1 MWVLNI
7 AGMAIIFALVRS
19 TTSTASGQRWAAKPY
34 ENPGGYARPA
44 TRPNVHA
51 PPIYK
56 RPHSVSTSRGPQSLS
71 SPHPHRPEH
80 YQPVTAPYQPVTVP
94 YQPGTEENP
103 VSLVTTGDMIEDNL
117 MASKLE
123 ANIHKSP
130 HTGMTSMMSSQHS
143 QPESTETM
151 TDNHP
156 VLHHR
161 PRPVKTQKPV
171 EATIHQPP
179 HNGVTSMISGQHS
192 LPDSTETMTDKPEHH
207 HQPLPVV
214 INHQPPPVVINQVDQ
229 TNFHQPP
236 HTGVTST
243 MSGQHSLPDST
254 ETMTDNPEQHHQPVA
269 ITINHQPPPVVIN
282 QVDQTNIHQP
292 PHTGVTSTISGQH
305 SLPDSTE
312 TMTDHPEHPHQPRP
326 VMTQKPGEPPM
337 TPVGTEDIAIMPSEE
352 LTDAIES
359 NEVMTEMSEHDE
371 MISTLTIHK
380 FKEVLHE
387 IVKDAVDKIVMKKA
401 GIVGKLI
408 TAKQNL
414 IGHDG
419 EVTGTEFQAMDTC
432 LCDQDLFDRRGRGD
446 CNFRSLD
453 FNGRNWCFLETF
465 SFCHDEVASRQ
476 FPGRFWSHDA
486 CS

>member
-1 MWVLNI
+1 MWVLNT

-34 ENPGGYARPA
+34 ANPGGYARPA

-51 PPIYK
+51 PPIHK

-80 YQPVTAPYQPVTVP
+80 YQPMTAP

-103 VSLVTTGDMIEDNL
+103 VSLAMTGDMIEDNL
-117 MASKLE
+117 MASKQDQM
-123 ANIHKSP
+123 NIPQPP
-130 HTGMTSMMSSQHS
+130 HTG
-143 QPESTETM
+143 
-151 TDNHP
+151 
-156 VLHHR
+156 
-161 PRPVKTQKPV
+161 
-171 EATIHQPP
+171 A
-179 HNGVTSMISGQHS
+179 TSMISGQHS
-192 LPDSTETMTDKPEHH
+192 LPDSTDDHPEHH
-207 HQPLPVV
+207 PQPLPVV
-214 INHQPPPVVINQVDQ
+214 INNQTPPVVINQ
-229 TNFHQPP
+229 
-236 HTGVTST
+236 
-243 MSGQHSLPDST
+243 L
-254 ETMTDNPEQHHQPVA
+254 
-269 ITINHQPPPVVIN
+269 
-282 QVDQTNIHQP
+282 DQTNIHQP
-292 PHTGVTSTISGQH
+292 PHTG
-305 SLPDSTE
+305 
-312 TMTDHPEHPHQPRP
+312 DHPEHHPLPLTVVIDNQTPPVVINQLDQTHIQQPPHTGVTSIMSGQPSLP
-326 VMTQKPGEPPM
+326 SEAASKEPPM
-337 TPVGTEDIAIMPSEE
+337 TPARTEEIAIMQE
-352 LTDAIES
+352 LTNAIES
-359 NEVMTEMSEHDE
+359 NEVVTEEMSEHDE

-446 CNFRSLD
+446 CNSRSLD
-453 FNGRNWCFLETF
+453 FNGRKWCFLETF

-486 CS
+486 CL